1 MYSRVS
7 HVIDQIRKLFT
18 ATPIREDT
26 PAIVQ
31 LGSPAISARPI
42 LTNAQ
47 KACAKTESVRTSS
60 LASLAN
66 ASHFLQAT
74 RVIWNSTRAL
84 QEMRHAI
91 LLERISA
98 SL

>member
-7 HVIDQIRKLFT
+7 HDAYKISKLFT

-26 PAIVQ
+26 RATVQ
-31 LGSPAISARPI
+31 LGSQAISVRPI

-47 KACAKTESVRTSS
+47 KACAKMESVRTSS